1 MKKTLYLKLCLAY
14 LIFAVFSFIIIATF
28 ISDLTMEHLRRE
40 KSEALY
46 KEATL
51 IATTYASDLYESA
64 ISLDS
69 VKKQLDALDT
79 YLSANIWIINPSGR
93 MVLDSAHPVDVQT
106 ENIVENFD
114 PTITAGSDY
123 TTGTFFDYFDHDM
136 LSVLAPITS
145 DYTVKGYVVIHTDL
159 QELVILKEGFLK
171 ISYITKKIPP
181 RCDRG
186 GGWL

>member
-79 YLSANIWIINPSGR
+79 YLSANIWIINPS
-93 MVLDSAHPVDVQT
+93 
-106 ENIVENFD
+106 
-114 PTITAGSDY
+114 
-123 TTGTFFDYFDHDM
+123 
-136 LSVLAPITS
+136 
-145 DYTVKGYVVIHTDL
+145 
-159 QELVILKEGFLK
+159 
-171 ISYITKKIPP
+171 
-181 RCDRG
+181 
-186 GGWL
+186 